1 MEYEPVIGLEIHV
14 ELKTRTKMF
23 CSCLNDSREEIP
35 NINICPICLGHPGT
49 LPTINQE
56 AVRLVLKTGLSLNCQ
71 ILPLSKFDRKNYFYP
86 DLPKGY
92 QISQYDKP
100 LCLEGELPLFLA
112 EDEET
117 YNKKIKIKRIHLEED
132 TGKLI
137 HFKDKKATFIDF
149 NRAGVPLM
157 ELVTY
162 PVIHSS
168 KEARVFAESLQLL
181 LKELNVS
188 EAEMEKG
195 QMRCEV
201 NISLRKKGEEKLG
214 TKVEIKNLNSFR
226 AVERAIDFEIERQK
240 ELLEKGENIIQ
251 ETRGWDDFKG
261 VTYSQRF
268 KEEAQDYRYFP
279 EPDLPPLKVFEYFDF
294 EKIKQEL
301 KELPWE
307 RKERLMRD
315 YNLNLVSANLFL
327 KEPEVLSFYERTILI
342 LKEKGLKDQKVF
354 QLAFNYLTTDLLG
367 IREKNKISFNELKIT
382 PVSFSQ
388 IITLIIDN
396 KISSRVAKDLLLE
409 ISLSGGEPEKIIKE
423 KNLEKIED
431 QNLIEETVK
440 EVINENPKAVNDFKN
455 GKENALQFLIGQAMR
470 KLKGA
475 VDVKTLS
482 QIIVEKIKSL

>member
-23 CSCLNDSREEIP
+23 CSCLNDSKEETP

-56 AVRLVLKTGLSLNCQ
+56 AVRLVLKTGLALNCQ

-92 QISQYDKP
+92 QISQYDEP
-100 LCLEGELPLFLA
+100 LFLEGELPLFLA
-112 EDEET
+112 DEEEI

-137 HFKDKKATFIDF
+137 HSEDKKASLVDF

-162 PVIHSS
+162 PVIYSS
-168 KEARVFAESLQLL
+168 KEARIFAESLQLL
-181 LKELNVS
+181 LKELNIS

-240 ELLEKGENIIQ
+240 EILEKGESIIQ
-251 ETRGWDDFKG
+251 ETRGWDDLNG
-261 VTYSQRF
+261 ITYSQRF

-294 EKIKQEL
+294 EKIKQEI
-301 KELPWE
+301 KELPWQ
-307 RKERLMRD
+307 RKERLMKD

-327 KEPEVLSFYERTILI
+327 RELEILDFYEKTIEI
-342 LKEKGLKDQKVF
+342 LKKRGLMDQKVF
-354 QLAFNYLTTDLLG
+354 QVAFNYLTTDLLG
-367 IREKNKISFNELKIT
+367 IREKNKIPFNELKIT
-382 PVSFSQ
+382 PFSFSQ
-388 IITLIIDN
+388 IINLIINN

-409 ISLSGGEPEKIIKE
+409 VSLSGEEPEKIIKE
-423 KNLEKIED
+423 RNLEKIED
-431 QNLIEETVK
+431 QDIIEKTVE
-440 EVINENPKAVNDFKN
+440 EVIKENSKAVNDFKE
-455 GKENALQFLIGQAMR
+455 GKENAFQFLIGQAMR

-482 QIIVEKIKSL
+482 QIIVEKIKNL